1 MKKQTKTERYSFQVQ
16 DLMNVIPTSTVVKH
30 VVYVDD
36 FRSIQWSIDGYIV
49 YSSLRDVY
57 SVGMDEKEKFE
68 FFLKPKD
75 YKKFVSACEA
85 RRKELFGKQQ
95 RTK

>member
-1 MKKQTKTERYSFQVQ
+1 MNKKEKYALNLQ

-68 FFLKPKD
+68 FFLKAKD
-75 YKKFVSACEA
+75 YKKFVLACEA
-85 RRKELFGKQQ
+85 RRKELFEKNHQ
-95 RTK
+95 TIK